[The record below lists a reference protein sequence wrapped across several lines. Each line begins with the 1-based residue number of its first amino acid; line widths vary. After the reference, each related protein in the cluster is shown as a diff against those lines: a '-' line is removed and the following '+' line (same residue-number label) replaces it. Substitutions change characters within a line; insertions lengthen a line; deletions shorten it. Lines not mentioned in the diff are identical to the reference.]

1 MKILMWLLLAMMCS
15 SCAKEHNKSSAIVEF
30 LSVKREEGL
39 PLYDISFSSNI
50 DLQDLYG
57 RGEGLG
63 QASTNLNCALENDS
77 DFSVGNTI
85 ERSAYG
91 LIEKSAPGHVQG
103 AFNYVTR
110 AFLSETRNKGTS
122 RRNLSVD
129 ELNSILANKTDI
141 PCKVVITAYGYKPY
155 YSNTMHIPTADLL
168 REINKPRSK

>member
-1 MKILMWLLLAMMCS
+1 MKNIVLFLLILACA
-15 SCAKEHNKSSAIVEF
+15 SCARDHNKPSANLEF
-30 LSVKREEGL
+30 LSVEREGRL

-50 DLQDLYG
+50 DLQDIYG

-63 QASTNLNCALENDS
+63 QASNNLICALENDS

-91 LIEKSAPGHVQG
+91 LIEKSASGHVQG

-168 REINKPRSK
+168 REINKPKFN